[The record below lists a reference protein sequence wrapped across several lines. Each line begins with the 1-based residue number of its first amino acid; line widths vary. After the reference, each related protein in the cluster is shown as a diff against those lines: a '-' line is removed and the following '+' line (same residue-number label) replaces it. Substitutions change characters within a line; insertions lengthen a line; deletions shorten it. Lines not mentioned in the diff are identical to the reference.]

1 MNRNEEKQLIREYAF
16 PCMAGKVQVTEAF
29 FGLSSKDTVSVLYHL
44 KKTLPSEHHIVYDS
58 LHDEYLKQLRN
69 AYHGNLTSEQRKN
82 SHLFDFNLYPY
93 ARKRGL
99 VKELKRLK

>member
-29 FGLSSKDTVSVLYHL
+29 FGLSSKDTVSVLYH
-44 KKTLPSEHHIVYDS
+44 IVYDG